1 MLLLQ
6 QLFAVAAQEPVVRAG
21 VRPGDFVQHSEQ
33 FFVPDGKPAVVM
45 RRQFQIFNS
54 LAFCSC
60 WGRGG
65 LSFAIAQGR
74 IAIRRQAVPFDI
86 YDAMP
91 GHVLQGLAVA
101 PDKTGACPGLAVRGR
116 MAGIIDGYEPQHGA
130 PVIAYEVPHAEIFG
144 RRSKADQAKV
154 PAPDKRGA
162 IKKAGH
168 GPAAR
173 GNGFDPS
180 IAAKEWC
187 HVHDEA
193 LGWYE
198 GLGIRRAED
207 DEREEGRRKQRQDV
221 RTCLNAMTA
230 YFHPDTSRH

>member
-1 MLLLQ
+1 MGWRQ
-6 QLFAVAAQEPVVRAG
+6 AG
-21 VRPGDFVQHSEQ
+21 RFCPALGTV
-33 FFVPDGKPAVVM
+33 FVPDGKPAVVM
-45 RRQFQIFNS
+45 RRQFQMFNR
-54 LAFCSC
+54 LAFCRC
-60 WGRGG
+60 WGREG

-74 IAIRRQAVPFDI
+74 IAVRRQAVPFDI

-91 GHVLQGLAVA
+91 GHILQGLAVA

-173 GNGFDPS
+173 GNGLDPS

-193 LGWYE
+193 FRRG
-198 GLGIRRAED
+198 GGDGIYRIWI
-207 DEREEGRRKQRQDV
+207 GKKQRRYEQQKDAKIM
-221 RTCLNAMTA
+221 LMTMKEPL
-230 YFHPDTSRH
+230 HTETSR

>member
-1 MLLLQ
+1 
-6 QLFAVAAQEPVVRAG
+6 
-21 VRPGDFVQHSEQ
+21 
-33 FFVPDGKPAVVM
+33 M

-162 IKKAGH
+162 IKKTGH

-173 GNGFDPS
+173 GNGLDPS

-193 LGWYE
+193 FRRVG
-198 GLGIRRAED
+198 GDGIYRIWI
-207 DEREEGRRKQRQDV
+207 GKKQRRYEQQKDA
-221 RTCLNAMTA
+221 RIMLMTMKEPL
-230 YFHPDTSRH
+230 HTETSR